1 MFHVEPTVRA
11 LVLGA
16 FLSAAALAQT
26 DGGPGLAGPAAGDL
40 EADAGTTAPARQEP
54 PAKKPPSKKRRT
66 SAPGPAKKAKATA
79 QKRAGG
85 TPPRAGASSKSTP
98 GRDPR
103 TTGIGR
109 SCTKRADC
117 GSAAQVCLRQHD
129 QRGKLF
135 PRGICAL
142 PCAGLEQGLTKTR
155 PGFPAKDPKTTEK
168 ILKVPPPPRCP
179 ARYQCRS
186 KGGDIPI
193 DMCVKG

>member
-26 DGGPGLAGPAAGDL
+26 DKSPAGSVPAD
-40 EADAGTTAPARQEP
+40 ADAGPPAPAGQEP
-54 PAKKPPSKKRRT
+54 PAKKLPSKKRRT
-66 SAPGPAKKAKATA
+66 PATPAKKTKAAVA
-79 QKRAGG
+79 QKSA
-85 TPPRAGASSKSTP
+85 ASRST
-98 GRDPR
+98 GKRDPR
-103 TTGIGR
+103 TVGIGR

-117 GSAAQVCLRQHD
+117 ASASQVCLRQHD

-135 PRGICAL
+135 ARGVCAL
-142 PCAGLEQGLTKTR
+142 PCAGLEAGLTKTR
-155 PGFPAKDPKTTEK
+155 PGFPAKDPQTTEK

-179 ARYQCRS
+179 PRYQCRS

>member
-26 DGGPGLAGPAAGDL
+26 DKAPAGPVAAD
-40 EADAGTTAPARQEP
+40 ADAGTAAPAGQEP
-54 PAKKPPSKKRRT
+54 PAKKPPAKKRRT
-66 SAPGPAKKAKATA
+66 PASPATKTKGAVAQNSGAASKSPAK
-79 QKRAGG
+79 
-85 TPPRAGASSKSTP
+85 
-98 GRDPR
+98 RDPR
-103 TTGIGR
+103 TVGIGR
-109 SCTKRADC
+109 SCAKRSDC
-117 GSAAQVCLRQHD
+117 NSAAQVCLRQHD

-135 PRGICAL
+135 PRGVCAL

-155 PGFPAKDPKTTEK
+155 PGFPAKDPQTTEK

-179 ARYQCRS
+179 PRYQCRS

>member
-16 FLSAAALAQT
+16 FLSVAALAQT
-26 DGGPGLAGPAAGDL
+26 DEGSPRPTAGAPEL
-40 EADAGTTAPARQEP
+40 DAGTAAPAGQEP
-54 PAKKPPSKKRRT
+54 PAKKAPSKKRRT
-66 SAPGPAKKAKATA
+66 SSPGSAKKTKASA
-79 QKRAGG
+79 QKSAAG
-85 TPPRAGASSKSTP
+85 TRPKAGAASRPTP

-103 TTGIGR
+103 TVGIGR

-117 GSAAQVCLRQHD
+117 SSAAQVCLRQHD

-135 PRGICAL
+135 PRGVCAL

-155 PGFPAKDPKTTEK
+155 PGFPAKDPKSTEK

-179 ARYQCRS
+179 SRYQCRS

>member
-1 MFHVEPTVRA
+1 MFHVEPTVRV

-26 DGGPGLAGPAAGDL
+26 DAGQARVPGSAPAADQG
-40 EADAGTTAPARQEP
+40 ADAGSAAPAKR
-54 PAKKPPSKKRRT
+54 PPSKPPTKKRRSSQAGT
-66 SAPGPAKKAKATA
+66 GSATKKQSSPPKKAA
-79 QKRAGG
+79 
-85 TPPRAGASSKSTP
+85 SKSTAK
-98 GRDPR
+98 RDPR
-103 TTGIGR
+103 TVGIGR

-117 GSAAQVCLRQHD
+117 ASASHVCLRQRD
-129 QRGKLF
+129 QRGKTF
-135 PRGICAL
+135 ARGVCAL

-155 PGFPAKDPKTTEK
+155 PGFPARDPQTTKK

-179 ARYQCRS
+179 PSYQCRS